1 MKYLAVFDLDGTLLD
16 SNHRVSKENLKAVNT
31 LKTYGVEV
39 TIASGRPLS
48 LMYHYAKELDIKLPI
63 VTCNGARV
71 FDVVSNSEL
80 KSFALN
86 RYHALE
92 LIGFLD
98 SNDYDWMAYCGNKVI
113 SNDNPRYRDLKNE
126 DMCIKDDIILIKEF
140 NEVKKVD
147 QFNKILIMEKN
158 AEKIETF
165 KEYSKNYNDM
175 KFIQSQSS
183 YFDVIPYETSKAV
196 ALEYICKLRGIKLE
210 NTFAFGDQLNDLEML
225 KEVGYPFTTSNSREE
240 IKRVAKKVFASND
253 RDGVSEGIT
262 YIVENILKGENC
274 D

>member
-1 MKYLAVFDLDGTLLD
+1 MKYLAVFDLDGTLLNN
-16 SNHRVSKENLKAVNT
+16 SHRVSKKNLKAVNT
-31 LKTYGVEV
+31 LKKYGVEV
-39 TIASGRPLS
+39 TIASGRPLP

-71 FDVVSNSEL
+71 FDIVSNVEL
-80 KSFALN
+80 KSFVLN
-86 RYHALE
+86 KKNSVE
-92 LIGFLD
+92 LIEFLD
-98 SNDYDWMAYCGNKVI
+98 SNGYDWMAYCGNQVI
-113 SNDNPRYRDLKNE
+113 SNDNPRYWDLKQE
-126 DMCIKDDIILIKEF
+126 DMCIKEDIVLIEDVD
-140 NEVKKVD
+140 EVKTMD

-158 AEKIETF
+158 AEKIDAF
-165 KEYSKNYNDM
+165 KEYSKKYKNM

-225 KEVGYPFTTSNSREE
+225 KEVGYPFTTLNSRDE

-262 YIVENILKGENC
+262 YIIEKILKGDNC